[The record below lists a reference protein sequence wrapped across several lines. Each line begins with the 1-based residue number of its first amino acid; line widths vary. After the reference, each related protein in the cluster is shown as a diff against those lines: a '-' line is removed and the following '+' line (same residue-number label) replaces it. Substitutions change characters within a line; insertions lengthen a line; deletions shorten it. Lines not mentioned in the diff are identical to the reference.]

1 MAFVINADA
10 FQDALNSCLSV
21 RDWEILTGAIQIP
34 ENFVPMAYARLAEL
48 TVQEFEVSW
57 NIWFSKLKLSSYC
70 KDKRISKTLFK
81 FTTWFLN
88 FLAITTLILGRK
100 F

>member
-1 MAFVINADA
+1 MAFFINADA

-57 NIWFSKLKLSSYC
+57 NISLNLSWFSKLKLSSYC

-88 FLAITTLILGRK
+88 FLAIT
-100 F
+100 

>member
-1 MAFVINADA
+1 MAFFINADD

-48 TVQEFEVSW
+48 TVQEFEVS
-57 NIWFSKLKLSSYC
+57 
-70 KDKRISKTLFK
+70 
-81 FTTWFLN
+81 
-88 FLAITTLILGRK
+88 
-100 F
+100 

>member
-1 MAFVINADA
+1 MAFFTNADA

-48 TVQEFEVSW
+48 TVQ
-57 NIWFSKLKLSSYC
+57 
-70 KDKRISKTLFK
+70 
-81 FTTWFLN
+81 
-88 FLAITTLILGRK
+88 
-100 F
+100 

>member
-1 MAFVINADA
+1 MAFFTNADA

-34 ENFVPMAYARLAEL
+34 ENFVPMAFARLTEL

-57 NIWFSKLKLSSYC
+57 KYFARSVFYYYYYYYYYYL
-70 KDKRISKTLFK
+70 
-81 FTTWFLN
+81 
-88 FLAITTLILGRK
+88 LIP
-100 F
+100 FF

>member
-1 MAFVINADA
+1 MLRKLCSVTSKRYYDGFFINADA

-48 TVQEFEVSW
+48 TVQEFEVS
-57 NIWFSKLKLSSYC
+57 
-70 KDKRISKTLFK
+70 
-81 FTTWFLN
+81 
-88 FLAITTLILGRK
+88 
-100 F
+100 